1 MKRSHLAVAL
11 MAAAAFS
18 STAYGAF
25 VIEDSSIIGT
35 ERGQMGKY
43 EPYSAQGKATFV
55 APSGGMEPKQARYK
69 DAELLVDLAYTPVT
83 QRGSG
88 EPGIVPGFGEEIP
101 FDSAMTMIL
110 PSGWQVYRAKDL
122 DKKAVPQLISF
133 AGGRTWP
140 DVLKTVGERYELHF
154 HIDWYDHT
162 IMLSKGRP
170 STASMARQMR
180 VIPEPVRPLSP
191 SSPPAPDRLSP
202 APNHLAATTPVA
214 STFVPSTGYAVLPAS
229 TTPPTVQAG
238 GAFNAASSSTQS
250 GGFTKTVVSPSSA
263 TAVSAPAP
271 VAAPPKPLPPAIPT
285 WFVSAKDR
293 TIREALKSWS
303 KTANWTFEPE
313 HWAVPVDIPITA
325 GAPFSGDFK
334 TAVRQLISTTELG
347 DTPLQP
353 CFYSNRVVRVVPINQ
368 VCDQMSAR

>member
-25 VIEDSSIIGT
+25 FIEDSSVMRT

-43 EPYSAQGKATFV
+43 DPYSAQGKATFV

-83 QRGSG
+83 QHGSG
-88 EPGIVPGFGEEIP
+88 EPGIVPGFGEDIP
-101 FDSAMTMIL
+101 FDSAMGMIL
-110 PSGWQVYRAKDL
+110 PSGWQVYRAKDM
-122 DKKAVPQLISF
+122 DKKSMPQSIAFS
-133 AGGRTWP
+133 GGRTWP

-154 HIDWYDHT
+154 HIDWFDHT
-162 IMLSKGRP
+162 IMVSKGRP
-170 STASMARQMR
+170 SSSSIARQMQ
-180 VIPEPVRPLSP
+180 VIPEPPKPVITTSL
-191 SSPPAPDRLSP
+191 P
-202 APNHLAATTPVA
+202 APNAPTTAGSLPAPGAAKSFA
-214 STFVPSTGYAVLPAS
+214 AGGAAVLPAS
-229 TTPPTVQAG
+229 ATPPTVQAG
-238 GAFNAASSSTQS
+238 G
-250 GGFTKTVVSPSSA
+250 FTKTVVASG
-263 TAVSAPAP
+263 APANP
-271 VAAPPKPLPPAIPT
+271 STTVVAVAPPKPMPPAIPT
-285 WFVSAKDR
+285 WYVSSKDK

>member
-11 MAAAAFS
+11 MAAATFS
-18 STAYGAF
+18 STASASFG
-25 VIEDSSIIGT
+25 IDDSSIIGT

-83 QRGSG
+83 QHGSG

-101 FDSAMTMIL
+101 FDDAMGMIL
-110 PSGWQVYRAKDL
+110 PKGWQVYRAKQL
-122 DKKAVPQLISF
+122 DKKAVPSSITF

-140 DVLKTVGERYELHF
+140 EVLKTVGERYELHF
-154 HIDWYDHT
+154 HIDWFDHT
-162 IMLSKGRP
+162 IMISKGRP
-170 STASMARQMR
+170 SASSLARSMR
-180 VIPEPVRPLSP
+180 IIPEPSKPVG
-191 SSPPAPDRLSP
+191 SPPAPNSLNPSSQ
-202 APNHLAATTPVA
+202 ATAFAAGSGSAVM
-214 STFVPSTGYAVLPAS
+214 PSTA
-229 TTPPTVQAG
+229 TPPTVQAG
-238 GAFNAASSSTQS
+238 G
-250 GGFTKTVVSPSSA
+250 FTKTVINGQNI
-263 TAVSAPAP
+263 
-271 VAAPPKPLPPAIPT
+271 AAPYVQPKPLPPAVPT
-285 WFVSAKDR
+285 WIVSAKDR